1 MLWLGEN
8 IHIEELHI
16 RKSEVKEMF
25 EMEVKSNFPEVFD
38 SYLTNQNHIPFYFCD
53 YISKSQDIKNI
64 KNEITAHMETNH
76 EDIIEDI
83 KTDNTGVENVIHL
96 EFLDFFLSMSNYRS
110 LYVPIAPFF
119 VLQILC
125 CSTEYLYSVYWII

>member
-1 MLWLGEN
+1 
-8 IHIEELHI
+8 
-16 RKSEVKEMF
+16 MF
-25 EMEVKSNFPEVFD
+25 ETEVKSNFPDVFD
-38 SYLTNQNHIPFYFCD
+38 LYLTNQNHIPFYFCD

-96 EFLDFFLSMSNYRS
+96 VFLDFFCPWVIIDPFMGPLHHFLFYKFCVAALSIYTWC
-110 LYVPIAPFF
+110 IG
-119 VLQILC
+119 
-125 CSTEYLYSVYWII
+125 